1 MGADAECFL
10 ESIYDS
16 VIETKNCDSDAQMT
30 KNDQEEEESK
40 DEVNSLV

>member
-16 VIETKNCDSDAQMT
+16 VIETKNCDSDAQMA
-30 KNDQEEEESK
+30 KNDQEEESK